1 MTPPIVL
8 LVNPAAGS
16 GRAQRARENAVAALQ
31 RAGTVEV
38 HESRGPRDET
48 RVAREAAQANARAL
62 VVLGGDGAVSHAAR
76 GLIEA
81 RSTVPLAILAAG
93 TGNDFVKS
101 LHTPSHNFTEM
112 AEIIARGQTRAI
124 DAGSID
130 DVPFVNAAG
139 FGFDV
144 DVLERMQQASP
155 SPLLRGATQYIAT
168 ALRQLFR
175 YRGFHAHLATTS
187 HTHKHPPNA
196 SGDRP
201 AHAWVMLVF
210 ANGQHFG
217 GAFRIAPEAALAD
230 ASLDCVAIR
239 DVPPLA
245 RLSLFARAT
254 RGTHLGNPAV
264 HHTRDTAFSLQF
276 AAPPMFQADGELHRA
291 RGTTVTVR
299 TLPAALRVFEGS

>member
-16 GRAQRARENAVAALQ
+16 GRAKRVRDSAVAALQ

-38 HESRGPRDET
+38 HESQGPRDET
-48 RVAREAAQANARAL
+48 RVAHEAATANASAL

-81 RSTVPLAILAAG
+81 RSPVPLAILAAG

-101 LHTPSHNFTEM
+101 LRTPSHDFVRM
-112 AEIIARGQTRAI
+112 AELIARGRTRAI

-155 SPLLRGATQYIAT
+155 TPFLRGATQYIVT

-175 YRGFHAHLATTS
+175 YPGFHADLATTTS
-187 HTHKHPPNA
+187 TQPHPRDSAN
-196 SGDRP
+196 DR
-201 AHAWVMLVF
+201 AAQAWMMLVF

-217 GAFRIAPEAALAD
+217 GAFRIAPDAALAD
-230 ASLDCVAIR
+230 ASLDCVGIR

-245 RLSLFARAT
+245 RLSLFARAM
-254 RGTHLGNPAV
+254 RGAHLSDPAV
-264 HHTRDTAFSLQF
+264 RHSRDSTFALRF

-291 RGTTVTVR
+291 RSATVTVR